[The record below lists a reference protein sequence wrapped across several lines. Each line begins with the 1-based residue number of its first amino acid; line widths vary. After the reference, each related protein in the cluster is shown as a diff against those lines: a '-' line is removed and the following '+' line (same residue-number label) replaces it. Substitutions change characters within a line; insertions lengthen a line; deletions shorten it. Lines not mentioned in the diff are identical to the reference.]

1 MGSTSGRKEK
11 AILADA
17 DWSRLRALV
26 VQRVSGLFPEL
37 QRLRRDFHQYPELA
51 NQEERTGRVIGD
63 YLSALGLEVRRGVA
77 GHGVV
82 ADLSGGRPGLTLAYR
97 ADMDALPI
105 QEPPGCPWAS
115 RHPGVMH
122 ACGHDLHLAI
132 ALGAARLL
140 AELRQEWAGRLRFI
154 FQPAEEGLPPGTLG
168 GAALMLQEG
177 VLQQPPVAAIFG
189 LHVAPRL
196 PVGRL
201 GYCPE
206 VAMAGAET
214 LRLTIRGRQAHAATP
229 QHGVDAILLAA
240 QAVTLIPALLSQGKD
255 ARAPAV
261 LTFGT
266 IAGGSRANILADQVV
281 LEGTLRYFEP
291 RVRETLLQQL
301 RRLLSGLTAAAGAN
315 YDLLSAALYPVLKN
329 DPRLA
334 QRALAIWRTHF
345 APADLVEV
353 RPVLGSED
361 FAFFAQQVP
370 GFYFFLGTQKPGQPG
385 QNLHAPDFDPDE
397 GALAVGLLAAVLLL
411 LGFSREEA

>member
-1 MGSTSGRKEK
+1 MSG
-11 AILADA
+11 LT
-17 DWSRLRALV
+17 RLKHLIVRRAET
-26 VQRVSGLFPEL
+26 LFPEL

-51 NQEERTGRVIGD
+51 NQEERTGRVVAA
-63 YLSALGLEVRRGVA
+63 YLADLGLEVRRGVA

-82 ADLSGGRPGLTLAYR
+82 AELVGAQLGPTLAYR
-97 ADMDALPI
+97 ADMDALPL
-105 QEPPGCPWAS
+105 QEPPVRPWAS

-132 ALGAARLL
+132 ALGTARLL
-140 AELRQEWAGRLRFI
+140 TELRAELAGRIRFI

-177 VLQQPPVAAIFG
+177 VLPPAVTAIFG
-189 LHVAPRL
+189 LHVSPRL

-214 LRLTIRGRQAHAATP
+214 LRLELRGRAVHAATP
-229 QHGVDAILLAA
+229 HRGVDAILLAA
-240 QAVTLIPALLSQGKD
+240 QVVTLIPALLSQGKD

-266 IAGGSRANILADQVV
+266 ITGGRRANILADQVV
-281 LEGTLRYFEP
+281 LEGTLRYFDP
-291 RVRETLLQQL
+291 QIRETLLHRLHQL
-301 RRLLSGLTAAAGAN
+301 LVGLTGAAGAS
-315 YDLLSAALYPVLKN
+315 YDLTRATLYPVLRN
-329 DPRLA
+329 DPSLV
-334 QRALAIWRTHF
+334 QRALQLWRTHF
-345 APADLVEV
+345 APADLVEM

-370 GFYFFLGTQKPGQPG
+370 GFYFFLGTRGPGQDA

-397 GALAVGLLAAVLLL
+397 GALTPGLIAVALLLAGYTQAA
-411 LGFSREEA
+411 G